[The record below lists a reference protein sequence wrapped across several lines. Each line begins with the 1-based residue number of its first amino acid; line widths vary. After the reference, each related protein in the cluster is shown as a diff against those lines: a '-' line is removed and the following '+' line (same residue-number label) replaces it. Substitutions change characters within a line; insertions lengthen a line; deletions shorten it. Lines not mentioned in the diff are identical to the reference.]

1 MSGVFDLVISPPRY
15 QCVSSKSHGQFDM
28 NSILETSAIIYKTA
42 SQHQESLTA
51 ANLVTYTTYHR
62 HRLSWG
68 RGQHITR
75 GSRSHAHLALQRAR
89 HYLTSV

>member
-1 MSGVFDLVISPPRY
+1 M
-15 QCVSSKSHGQFDM
+15 K
-28 NSILETSAIIYKTA
+28 SILATIAIKRIYQA
-42 SQHQESLTA
+42 VSQHQESLRA

-62 HRLSWG
+62 HRLSSD

>member
-1 MSGVFDLVISPPRY
+1 M
-15 QCVSSKSHGQFDM
+15 
-28 NSILETSAIIYKTA
+28 ETDAINFIYKTV
-42 SQHQESLTA
+42 SEHQESLRA